1 MMAMRV
7 MCSTVRYIVQWTKNF
22 KSIYNK
28 IYKIQKT
35 WHRYDIT
42 MYDMQKEHL
51 QSVWETKTK
60 APSFLFF
67 FSFPSFQTPFI
78 Q

>member
-1 MMAMRV
+1 MAMRV
-7 MCSTVRYIVQWTKNF
+7 MFSTVRYIVQWTKNF
-22 KSIYNK
+22 QNIYNK

-35 WHRYDIT
+35 WHRDDII
-42 MYDMQKEHL
+42 MYELQTKHL

-60 APSFLFF
+60 APNFLFF
-67 FSFPSFQTPFI
+67 FSFPSFQTQFI